1 MVSWTASQQNW
12 GWCSVSNDEVTTR
25 SILVL
30 DTDSEAMENVDELL
44 DGHKIYRARNVS
56 DAQRKLVEEGI
67 EIAVIG
73 PGFAHES
80 GVVEAA
86 TLLDVQPHLPLVLVA
101 EGVTTDVLR
110 AAIRVG
116 YSDVIDTPLDDE
128 KIATMLGYIEKAE
141 SFATASL
148 SPKTSIGKVVT
159 IMSPKGGAGK
169 TVTTVN
175 VALALAAMTGDPS
188 RVVVLDADLQ
198 FGDVCISLQI
208 DPRHTILDAAR
219 DIEKLDEPLLDSL
232 LATHVTGMRV
242 LSAPLEPSHADEVS
256 TQVVVKTIGMLK
268 KMFDYVVIDTAP
280 FLDEPVLSILE
291 RSDTV
296 LLVVDMDLP
305 AVKNAK
311 LALDTLKLIKF
322 PFEKMKLVLN
332 RVNSKAKLDIDEL
345 QRSLGLEVQA
355 AIVSDKLVPRAV
367 NEGEPV
373 VMLYPRSKPAKNF
386 RDVAL
391 LVFEGERH
399 DEEEEAASR
408 GWFK

>member
-1 MVSWTASQQNW
+1 
-12 GWCSVSNDEVTTR
+12 VSNDAAEVTTR

-30 DTDSEAMENVDELL
+30 DTDSEAMENAIELL
-44 DGHKIYRARNVS
+44 DGHKVYQARNVS

-67 EIAVIG
+67 ELAVIG
-73 PGFAHES
+73 PGFAHEA
-80 GVVEAA
+80 GVNEAA
-86 TLLDVQPHLPLVLVA
+86 LLLDVQPRLPLVLVA
-101 EGVTTDVLR
+101 DGVTTDVLR
-110 AAIRVG
+110 VAIRVG
-116 YSDVIDTPLDDE
+116 YSDVIDTPLDE
-128 KIATMLGYIEKAE
+128 AKIATILGYIEKAAT
-141 SFATASL
+141 FAGGSA
-148 SPKTSIGKVVT
+148 SPKTKIGKVVT

-175 VALALAAMTGDPS
+175 VALALAAMSGDSS

-208 DPRHTILDAAR
+208 DPRHTIVDAAR

-232 LATHVTGMRV
+232 LATHSSGLRV
-242 LSAPLEPSHADEVS
+242 LSAPLEPSLADEVS

-311 LALDTLKLIKF
+311 LALETLKLIKF
-322 PFEKMKLVLN
+322 PFEKIKLVLN
-332 RVNSKAKLDIDEL
+332 RVNSKAKLDINEL

-355 AIVSDKLVPRAV
+355 AIVSDKLIPRAV

-373 VMLYPRSKPAKNF
+373 VALYPRSKPAKNM

-391 LVFEGERH
+391 LVFEGERQ
-399 DEEEEAASR
+399 DEQEEAASK

>member
-1 MVSWTASQQNW
+1 M
-12 GWCSVSNDEVTTR
+12 SNDADDVTTR

-30 DTDSEAMENVDELL
+30 DTDSEAMENAIELL
-44 DGHKIYRARNVS
+44 DGHKVYQARNVS

-67 EIAVIG
+67 ELAVIG

-80 GVVEAA
+80 GVSEAA
-86 TLLDVQPHLPLVLVA
+86 LLHDIQPHLPLVLVA
-101 EGVTTDVLR
+101 DGVTTEVLR

-116 YSDVIDTPLDDE
+116 YSDVIDAPLDAT
-128 KIATMLGYIEKAE
+128 KIATMLGHIEKAAT
-141 SFATASL
+141 FADSARSA
-148 SPKTSIGKVVT
+148 KAKIGKVVT

-169 TVTTVN
+169 TVTAVN
-175 VALALAAMTGDPS
+175 VALALGAMSGDPS
-188 RVVVLDADLQ
+188 RVVILDADLQ
-198 FGDVCISLQI
+198 FGDVCISLQVE
-208 DPRHTILDAAR
+208 PRHTIVDAAR

-232 LATHVTGMRV
+232 LARHTSGLRV
-242 LSAPLEPSHADEVS
+242 LSAPLEPSLADEVS

-268 KMFDYVVIDTAP
+268 RMFDYVVIDTAP

-322 PFEKMKLVLN
+322 PFEKIKLVLN
-332 RVNSKAKLDIDEL
+332 RVNSKARLDIGEL

-355 AIVSDKLVPRAV
+355 SIVSDKLIPRAV

-373 VMLYPRSKPAKNF
+373 VTLYPRSKPAKNM
-386 RDVAL
+386 REVAL
-391 LVFEGERH
+391 LVFEGEPH
-399 DEEEEAASR
+399 VDEEEATSKS
-408 GWFK
+408 WFK